1 MLRDGESM
9 SSYSTRDRKECG
21 GGCGVV
27 ECDCCEARAD
37 ATVRWSRSKSSG
49 IEEGH
54 SGEGLART
62 CGRANTTRMSKP
74 RSRS

>member
-1 MLRDGESM
+1 MVRM
-9 SSYSTRDRKECG
+9 SVSFCSTRERNDCG
-21 GGCGVV
+21 GGGSAV
-27 ECDCCEARAD
+27 EGDYHEARVD
-37 ATVRWSRSKSSG
+37 AMVRWSRSKSSG

-62 CGRANTTRMSKP
+62 CGRANTTRMAKP